1 MVRDN
6 RIKYYTFD
14 SVDLTGDATTGLIDT
29 YTDNPLNGRIQSIY
43 FEAGNWDATG
53 SIMISVSGVG
63 TEGTILNQVSG
74 TATER
79 QLDADWVVFPRV
91 ATIDTTGVTISGAD
105 GYDEFAEIPIWS
117 NIRVQTGVVGTGST
131 ASGLTIV
138 YI

>member
-91 ATIDTTGVTISGAD
+91 ATIDTTRVTISGAD